1 MLGIGAS
8 ISKNKKL
15 KKPIVKDNLVL
26 KHDYMRGSIHQVST
40 GAADINSDADANE
53 YIDVGAITI
62 GTGDVSVSAWVYV
75 TSFVDYAGIFANRQ
89 DASTN
94 PGIEIRTRSSGTTIE
109 IIIDDGGDAE
119 ISTSGALNTHQWYHV
134 CAVWDRDNKQFLYI
148 DGVLVDSDSI
158 SPAEAGSLSHSD
170 NAMIGRRTYT
180 GTSHDFRGYIC
191 NVGYWNRVLTQ
202 PEIKSIWYKNY
213 ADLTSD
219 EKTSLVSW
227 WNLDSN
233 AVIASTTAA
242 SGDSPGHFVY
252 DNHFGGGDELGSE
265 LSPNVNFDSGITGWT
280 DYASGTA
287 SYDSSTKALKL
298 TNDSTNTWM
307 GMTTDNV
314 AGIATNSKYLM
325 TGRVY
330 MPTGWSGGDIHF
342 TEGDSLGSGAA
353 DSSNAFVYAVEEN
366 LDQWQD
372 CKTVFETTSDATGRI
387 YIRSQSTPDD
397 GDYILLDNLS
407 IKKINGNPGK
417 LQ

>member
-1 MLGIGAS
+1 MLGLGSNLTKGGAGA
-8 ISKNKKL
+8 KT
-15 KKPIVKDNLVL
+15 IVTDNLVL
-26 KHDYMRGSIHQVST
+26 KHGYAVNSVQPLSD
-40 GAADINSDADANE
+40 GAADINADAAANE
-53 YIDVGAITI
+53 YIDVGAIPIT
-62 GTGDVSVSAWVYV
+62 TNDVTMSAWVYV
-75 TSFVDYAGIFANRQ
+75 TEFVDYAGVISNRMSSGAYQ
-89 DASTN
+89 
-94 PGIEIRTRSSGTTIE
+94 GIGIRTLNENTFSLAIDEATDGLTSS
-109 IIIDDGGDAE
+109 
-119 ISTSGALNTHQWYHV
+119 ISGVKNTNQWYHV
-134 CAVWDRDNKQFLYI
+134 CGVIDRDGSQYLYV
-148 DGVLVDSDSI
+148 DGVLEDSDDI
-158 SPAEAGSLSHSD
+158 SDKADSLTHTE
-170 NAMIGRRTYT
+170 NVFIGKNY
-180 GTSHDFRGYIC
+180 GTTEFRGYIC

-202 PEIKSIWYKNY
+202 AEVKSIMNKNY
-213 ADLTSD
+213 ADLTTA

-353 DSSNAFVYAVEEN
+353 DSSNAFVYAVDEN

-372 CKTVFETTSDATGRI
+372 CKTVFETTSDAAGRI